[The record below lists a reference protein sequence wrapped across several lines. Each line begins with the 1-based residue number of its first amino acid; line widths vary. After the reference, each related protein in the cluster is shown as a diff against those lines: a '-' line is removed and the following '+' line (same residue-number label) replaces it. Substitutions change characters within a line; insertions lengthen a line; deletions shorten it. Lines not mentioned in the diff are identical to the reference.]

1 MLDWVL
7 HTLQTWGNILD
18 VNAESKLQQQF
29 FQRLLYISKH
39 YVEFLKPNFK
49 FRIGGFIVGETFW
62 FKLL

>member
-7 HTLQTWGNILD
+7 HTLQTWGNILH

>member
-7 HTLQTWGNILD
+7 NTLQTWGNILD